1 MAGDVEDAEM
11 RINIKAKAKPN
22 SNENKVEKIDD
33 LNFVVSVKD
42 PPVQG
47 RANRAIVKMLSEY
60 FHTPNI
66 RIISGHTS
74 RNKIIAIE

>member
-1 MAGDVEDAEM
+1 MKITV
-11 RINIKAKAKPN
+11 KAKPD

-47 RANRAIVKMLSEY
+47 RANRAIIKLLSEY

-66 RIISGHTS
+66 RIVSGRIS
-74 RNKIIAIE
+74 RNKIVEIG

>member
-1 MAGDVEDAEM
+1 M
-11 RINIKAKAKPN
+11 RINVKAKPN

-47 RANRAIVKMLSEY
+47 RANRAIVKLLSEY
-60 FHTPNI
+60 FHTLNI
-66 RIISGHTS
+66 RIVSGHIS
-74 RNKIIAIE
+74 RQKIVEIK

>member
-1 MAGDVEDAEM
+1 MK
-11 RINIKAKAKPN
+11 ITIKAKPN

-47 RANRAIVKMLSEY
+47 RANRAITKLLSEY
-60 FHTPNI
+60 FHTPRV
-66 RIISGHTS
+66 RIVSGHTS
-74 RNKIIAIE
+74 RTKIVEIS

>member
-1 MAGDVEDAEM
+1 M
-11 RINIKAKAKPN
+11 RIFIKARPN

-47 RANRAIVKMLSEY
+47 RANRAITKLLSEY
-60 FHTPNI
+60 FHTPNV
-66 RIISGHTS
+66 RIVSGHIS
-74 RNKIIAIE
+74 RNKIIDVK

>member
-1 MAGDVEDAEM
+1 MKIIV
-11 RINIKAKAKPN
+11 KAKPN

-47 RANRAIVKMLSEY
+47 RANRAIIKVLSEY
-60 FHTPNI
+60 FHTSNV
-66 RIISGHTS
+66 RIVSGHIS
-74 RNKIIAIE
+74 RQKIVEIL

>member
-1 MAGDVEDAEM
+1 MK
-11 RINIKAKAKPN
+11 INVKARPN
-22 SNENKVEKIDD
+22 SNENKVEKMDH

-47 RANRAIVKMLSEY
+47 RANRAIVKLLSEY

-66 RIISGHTS
+66 RIVSGHIS
-74 RNKIIAIE
+74 RNKVVEVN

>member
-1 MAGDVEDAEM
+1 VKITVRA
-11 RINIKAKAKPN
+11 RPN

-47 RANRAIVKMLSEY
+47 RANRAIVKTLSEY
-60 FHTPNI
+60 FHTPNV
-66 RIISGHTS
+66 RIVSGHIS
-74 RNKIIAIE
+74 RNKVVEIN

>member
-1 MAGDVEDAEM
+1 MKITV
-11 RINIKAKAKPN
+11 KAKPN

-47 RANRAIVKMLSEY
+47 RANRAIIKLLSEY
-60 FHTPNI
+60 FHTPNV
-66 RIISGHTS
+66 RIVLGHMS
-74 RNKIIAIE
+74 RQKIIEIS

>member
-1 MAGDVEDAEM
+1 M
-11 RINIKAKAKPN
+11 RINVKAKPD

-47 RANRAIVKMLSEY
+47 RANRAIVKILSEY
-60 FHTPNI
+60 FHTPNV
-66 RIISGHTS
+66 RIVSGHIS